1 MAGSTAGG
9 PRGFFSLSSVQAGT
23 TSAAASP
30 PAPEPGAIAAQK
42 GSGIPKL
49 LGNPRSKMPER
60 QDGCGLGVPT
70 ACPPLRLPDAATDSS
85 PGFELG
91 FAEVAD
97 RNHSPLMPYL
107 QGVEGGIP

>member
-1 MAGSTAGG
+1 MQRRARQH
-9 PRGFFSLSSVQAGT
+9 PNQVPLWLK
-23 TSAAASP
+23 
-30 PAPEPGAIAAQK
+30 K

-70 ACPPLRLPDAATDSS
+70 ACHPLRLLDAATGSS